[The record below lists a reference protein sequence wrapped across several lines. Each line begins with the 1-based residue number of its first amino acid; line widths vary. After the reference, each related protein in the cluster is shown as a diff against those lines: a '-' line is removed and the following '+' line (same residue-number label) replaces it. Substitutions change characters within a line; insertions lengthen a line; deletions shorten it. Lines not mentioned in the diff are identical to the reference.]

1 MHGKKSAVEFNGVTM
16 LVQHLAEDTT
26 ECCSRIRKES
36 VRRLMPGTMDEV
48 LPPMP
53 DLKLKLETLI
63 AGAAE
68 CEMIGSLAA
77 DPAKRAAYRQRA
89 QDMRELAERVRTQ
102 IGARPRRDIQFL
114 SEQALRC
121 RSLADALADDALKID
136 LLALADEL
144 EQTAMRERGL
154 S

>member
-1 MHGKKSAVEFNGVTM
+1 
-16 LVQHLAEDTT
+16 
-26 ECCSRIRKES
+26 
-36 VRRLMPGTMDEV
+36 MDEL